1 MANMS
6 VDLIRDSVRARGKLS
21 RFVNR
26 IVRAIRSRFAVFT
39 FQIYYFKR
47 AESSIVVRTRTIA
60 D

>member
-39 FQIYYFKR
+39 FRIYFKR